1 MSLSTWFRD
10 YIYIPLGG
18 NRKGKVRTYLNLFL
32 VWFLTG
38 FWHGAAWNFIL
49 WGLYFFV
56 LLMIEKAGFGK
67 ILQKLPAAVQH
78 LYALFFINLS
88 WVIFSYDDLSK
99 LGIVIKRMFGFGGI
113 PVWNSGTGYYWLSYL
128 VVFIIMGIAATP
140 YPKQLV
146 KKCAGRIPEKARTVV
161 VSVAE
166 LLGILLVMLMATG
179 SLASDAFNPF
189 LYFRF

>member
-18 NRKGKVRTYLNLFL
+18 NRKGRTRTYLNLL
-32 VWFLTG
+32 IVWFLTG
-38 FWHGAAWNFIL
+38 FWHGAAWNFIF

-56 LLMIEKAGFGK
+56 LLMIEKAGFAK
-67 ILQKLPAAVQH
+67 VLQKLPAVVQH

-128 VVFIIMGIAATP
+128 AVFLIMGIAATP

-146 KKCAGRIPEKARTVV
+146 KKCAGKIPEKSRNVV
-161 VSVAE
+161 ISVAE
-166 LLGILLVMLMATG
+166 LVGILLVMLMATG